1 MEKLIEI
8 LKQFDTNRN
17 EFKGVWDE
25 NAVAACFQPCAKEI
39 LSNGYFLINGT
50 YIIELGSIELY
61 YHEEYGDIKDY
72 IMYHTNDRLPK
83 KYKEVI
89 DNPQK
94 FPNIFNAIIEHKGY
108 PYFKIGTFNQ
118 HQSGVDVTFE
128 KEKEK
133 EKDSYRA
140 SFLIRSYRVLKAKDG
155 KYPIGDKT
163 KYDHC
168 STHIFDDLFYEGINW
183 KNSNTERN
191 SNIEWI
197 NDEKKDA
204 SFDLKGR
211 PRTNVA
217 EYIACNE
224 KETHIEKGGR
234 SITSEDYLAEVNKK
248 KEDKSYTPKYIKIG
262 KSYYK
267 QDMRLWQ
274 FRLHNI
280 E

>member
-133 EKDSYRA
+133 DSYRA

-155 KYPIGDKT
+155 KYPFGDKT

-183 KNSNTERN
+183 KNSN
-191 SNIEWI
+191 IEWI

-204 SFDLKGR
+204 SFDLKGH

-217 EYIACNE
+217 EYIACDE

-234 SITSEDYLAEVNKK
+234 PITSEDYLAEVNKK